1 MIRRLAVL
9 AIIALAFATQA
20 NAVGTQTVTVARIG
34 SSLVRVTIAWT
45 SDGSGNVSGN
55 TITGF
60 PAGKL
65 EQVQF
70 VPGTGGVAPD
80 ANYDVTLAD
89 QYGVDLLVAN
99 GQNLAAATSKQLLF
113 SPASILDAQPVLT
126 IAGAGA
132 ANSGT
137 VIAWVRQ

>member
-1 MIRRLAVL
+1 MIRRILTLVA
-9 AIIALAFATQA
+9 AIALAASLLE
-20 NAVGTQTVTVARIG
+20 AVGTQTVTVTRLG
-34 SSLVRVTIAWT
+34 SSLVKVSIAWT

-70 VPGTGGVAPD
+70 VPGSGGVAPD

-89 QYGVDLLVAN
+89 QYGVDLLQAG
-99 GQNLAAATSKQLLF
+99 GQNLSATISKQLIF
-113 SPASILDAQPVLT
+113 SPQSILDAQPVLT
-126 IAGAGA
+126 VAGAGS

-137 VIAWVRQ
+137 IIAWVRQ